1 MHILTW
7 NINGL
12 RAKIADQNTPFM
24 KFFSSKKDKYL
35 NPSQKYDVLCFQE
48 QKCNID
54 SLFKKDEKAE
64 CSVLKELCDY
74 KYIAHTKEKAKK
86 GYAGAAIFSKIPF
99 DFVQIG
105 LGIEEHDVNGRVVTV
120 KLANSNTV
128 IINVYVPNSGQ
139 NLKNLDYRIDKW
151 NVDFMNHIIKIEDK
165 FPDCTI
171 VLCGDFNTAVKDT
184 DVYDPKR
191 FKNKMAG
198 FHDDEREWISKL
210 ISSGYS
216 DTFDELIDTEQCNHY
231 TFWSNLGGMRAK
243 NKGWRIDYF
252 FVKNGKWK
260 SVKNLQHVL
269 GSDHCPLSLEL

>member
-12 RAKIADQNTPFM
+12 RAKIANENTPFM
-24 KFFSSKKDKYL
+24 KFFKKEETYV

-54 SLFKKDEKAE
+54 TLFKKDKNSE

-99 DFVQIG
+99 DYVQIG
-105 LGIEEHDVNGRVVTV
+105 LGIEELDENGRVVTV
-120 KLANSNTV
+120 KLSNQDTV
-128 IINVYVPNSGQ
+128 IVNVYVPNSGE
-139 NLKNLDYRIDKW
+139 NLKNLDYRLDKW
-151 NVDFMNHIIKIEDK
+151 NVEFMKHIKKLEEQ
-165 FPDCTI
+165 FSDCRI
-171 VLCGDFNTAVKDT
+171 VLCGDFNAAVNDT
-184 DVYDPKR
+184 DVYDSKR
-191 FKNKMAG
+191 FKNKVAG
-198 FHDDEREWISKL
+198 FHDEERKWISKL
-210 ISSGYS
+210 IEFGYE
-216 DTFDELIDTEQCNHY
+216 DTFSKSIDTERANHY

-252 FVKNGKWK
+252 FVKNGSWK
-260 SVKNLQHVL
+260 TVKNLQHVM
-269 GSDHCPLSLEL
+269 GSDHCPMSLEI